1 MKRSQWMKSKHG
13 TLQKVADDA
22 HAKFLEAEDVL
33 ADLEAREAR
42 RSQRSAAGGSVPP
55 ALAARTEGR
64 I

>member
-1 MKRSQWMKSKHG
+1 MKRSQWMKTKHG

-22 HAKFLEAEDVL
+22 HAKFIEAEDVL

-42 RSQRSAAGGSVPP
+42 RSQPSAAGVTVPP
-55 ALAARTEGR
+55 ALAARAEGR